1 MSKRKKRRSTAPA
14 ATAAAR
20 IEIEASPPAAAAAAP
35 AEELGFSESTAH
47 WLAQGDQTGPIALV
61 DESAAGRFAGGDTGK
76 RRDLAILGGAAL
88 LALGLVWILHG
99 HGSQPGHGSV
109 PAPPAAAARPS
120 PAAH

>member
-1 MSKRKKRRSTAPA
+1 VT
-14 ATAAAR
+14 ATAAAT
-20 IEIEASPPAAAAAAP
+20 EIEVVKSPPAADAAAP

-61 DESAAGRFAGGDTGK
+61 DEAAAGRFAGGDAGK

-99 HGSQPGHGSV
+99 RGSQPDHGPV
-109 PAPPAAAARPS
+109 PSPTAAALRAAS
-120 PAAH
+120 AAH